1 MGALRASRLTV
12 TPDMNAVAVGFL
24 VSALQGVPGERAILP
39 ADSLERVHVTGAL
52 GARLDSQLTRYAR
65 EGFAGTVLVVRD
77 RRIVLLKGYGLA
89 NIETRTPNAPSTR
102 FEWNSMTKMLTGV
115 SILQLAAA
123 GRLKLDAPVER
134 YLGAFPAGK
143 RGATAEHL
151 ATHTAGLVVAGT
163 NLAGDTRDAFVADVK
178 RATMESAP
186 GERYRYTNAGYS
198 LLAAIIEH
206 ASGMPYEA
214 YLRQNL
220 FVPAGMRTAT
230 FRDQVPAGDPLFARG
245 YVAGD
250 SDTGPVPGPANP
262 YVWGTIGAGG
272 VWSTIGDMYRWLV
285 ALEDSVVLRGPERAL
300 LFTPPKPPSLEAY
313 GWHVYP
319 ATDSIR
325 ARIDKGGA
333 SSDFATQMLY
343 FPGDHIVILW
353 ASNNLVRR
361 WRQTLNRAIPD
372 LIFTGSTNAAL
383 PAR

>member
-1 MGALRASRLTV
+1 
-12 TPDMNAVAVGFL
+12 MNGIVLSLLL
-24 VSALQGVPGERAILP
+24 VLQGVAGDRAIHP
-39 ADSLERVHVTGAL
+39 ADSLEFVHIRGAL
-52 GARLDSQLTRYAR
+52 GAKLDTQLTRYERA
-65 EGFAGTVLVVRD
+65 GFAGTVLVVRD
-77 RRIVLLKGYGLA
+77 RRIVLLRGYGLA
-89 NIETRTPNAPSTR
+89 NIETRTPNTPYTR

-123 GRLKLDAPVER
+123 GRLKLDAPIER
-134 YLGAFPAGK
+134 YLGEFPADK
-143 RGATAEHL
+143 RGATVEHL

-163 NLAGDTRDAFVADVK
+163 NLAGDTRDAFVADMK
-178 RATMESAP
+178 RAPMESPP

-206 ASGMPYEA
+206 ASRMPYGA

-220 FVPAGMRTAT
+220 FMPAGMRTAT
-230 FRDQVPAGDPLFARG
+230 FRDSVPNGDLLFARG

-250 SDTGPVPGPANP
+250 SGAGAVPGPPNP

-272 VWSTIGDMYRWLV
+272 VWSTVGDMYRWLV
-285 ALEDSVVLRGPERAL
+285 ALEDSVVLRGSERAL
-300 LFTPPKPPSLEAY
+300 LFAPPQPPSLEAY

-319 ATDSIR
+319 ATDSSHP
-325 ARIDKGGA
+325 RIDKGGG
-333 SSDFATQMLY
+333 SSDFASQMLY
-343 FPGDHIVILW
+343 FPNDRVVILW

-383 PAR
+383 PPR